1 MLIRILL
8 TAVLLSSL
16 ASAELLRVM
25 TCNVRY
31 PSKDDGPDL
40 WERRKD
46 LFVAS
51 VRAVDPDIIGT
62 QELFHLQ
69 GEYLV
74 LKAPE
79 YQWFG
84 ISRRG
89 NQEDEHM
96 GVFYKPSKLQ
106 LIESG
111 NFWLSETPEVKGS
124 VSWNMSLPRMVTWG
138 LFESRATRQRF
149 YLFNTH
155 FAHRR
160 EDHDAR
166 LKSAELIASRMAKLP
181 ASIPVILTGDFNA
194 PADGPVHAKVEES
207 GLADAWLKAP
217 YRFGPEHTFH
227 GFKGTPDGRR
237 IDWIFSKG
245 SGVTPL
251 VAETVNVQQSGR
263 YPSDHFPVLAV
274 FDLAGASPSVR

>member
-8 TAVLLSSL
+8 TALLLSSF

-25 TCNVRY
+25 TYNVRY

-40 WERRKD
+40 WDKRKD

-62 QELFHLQ
+62 QELFHIQ

-74 LKAPE
+74 SKAPE

-96 GVFYKPSKLQ
+96 GVFYKPSKLK
-106 LIESG
+106 LVESG

-124 VSWNMSLPRMVTWG
+124 VAWNMSLPRMVTWG
-138 LFESRATRQRF
+138 LFETRATRQRF
-149 YLFNTH
+149 YFFNTH

-160 EDHDAR
+160 QDDEAR
-166 LKSAELIASRMAKLP
+166 MKSAELIAARIAKLP
-181 ASIPVILTGDFNA
+181 ASIPVILTGDFNS
-194 PADGPVHAKVEES
+194 PSDSPVHAKVEES
-207 GLADAWLKAP
+207 GLVDAWLKAP
-217 YRFGPEHTFH
+217 HRFGPEPTFH

-245 SGVTPL
+245 AGVTPL
-251 VAETVNVQQSGR
+251 VAETVTLQQNGR
-263 YPSDHFPVLAV
+263 YPSDHFPVFAV
-274 FDLAGASPSVR
+274 FDLAGRK